1 MSLQSRLALTVM
13 ATLAVPLTVAAVLL
27 ALLLPG
33 QLSSH
38 VNSETLTAR
47 TTLRALLDQQ
57 CHVLEQTA
65 QSVAAVSTITN
76 LKDSAQVRSAFD
88 RGAVDGVLVVDAS
101 GRSRVG
107 HVRQPVGLTGDLR
120 SLILAAPD
128 CSSGLTAGALV
139 AHVHIVR
146 ANGTRIGTAVA
157 VTWLDS
163 TTLGAWSRAVG
174 VDGAAIVGGPLAVRT
189 SGDAGTAAAERGL
202 AALGGD
208 VLKDG
213 RARVASLPLQ
223 SPDGSNTAYAL
234 AVTRIAASYD
244 WLPWLLALTVLL
256 VVGLSGL
263 LCKEMAR
270 AATRP
275 LGELDAAA
283 GRVAKGDFGV
293 RTPVRSRD
301 EVGRLAATFNAMA
314 AALGTYVEALD
325 RKEGELHR
333 DLARVG
339 EMLSSTHDLDR
350 ILTVVLET
358 AMASV
363 DATAGAVL
371 LVDVSGDLH
380 LSARRGLDEWA
391 AGGAEAGTH
400 TIAGRVLASGKPIVG
415 AIGST
420 AELEPAPGEPHLHH
434 VMSVPLGAPH
444 RIHGVLSLYDPASG
458 RGFRQRDLELIRTFA
473 GQGATAVENVLL
485 HREAQR
491 LSITDGLTGLWNYRY
506 LSMALIRE
514 IERAERFARPLA
526 LLVLDLDHFKAVNDR
541 YGHPRGDAVLIE
553 LGKRLTQEIREIDT
567 LARYGGEEFVLLLP
581 ETDLV
586 GAEQLAARVLAA
598 VRERPFG
605 GPEAEQLP
613 LTVSVGVAV
622 RTPGSGMDA
631 APLLRAADA
640 ALYEAKRNGRDCYRV
655 ARPGMAAPPPTEPMP
670 PAGPSLL
677 GSPIPPATPRD
688 RSGLEVQWD
697 EGDLPGPKPGGAR
710 TFDLTPRRPA
720 GRRPARDAPTGDRPR
735 NPGRR
740 TDG

>member
-1 MSLQSRLALTVM
+1 LQSRLALTVM

-33 QLSSH
+33 QLSGH
-38 VNSETLTAR
+38 VNSETMTAR
-47 TTLRALLDQQ
+47 NTLRTLINQQ
-57 CHVLEQTA
+57 CQLLEQTA
-65 QSVAAVSTITN
+65 TSVAAVSTLNN
-76 LKDSAQVRSAFD
+76 LKDSATARNAVE
-88 RGAVDGVLVVDAS
+88 RGAVDGVLVLDEQGRAQVDHKRA
-101 GRSRVG
+101 
-107 HVRQPVGLTGDLR
+107 PVGLSGDKHKLVTG
-120 SLILAAPD
+120 APD
-128 CSSGLTAGALV
+128 CSAGMTAGVLA
-139 AHVHIVR
+139 AQVHIIR
-146 ANGTRIGTAVA
+146 PNGHRIGRAIA
-157 VTWLDS
+157 YTWLDS
-163 TTLGAWSRAVG
+163 ATLGTWSRQIG
-174 VDGAAIVGGPLAVRT
+174 VDGAAIVGGQLAVRT
-189 SGDAGTAAAERGL
+189 PGDAGAAAASRAM
-202 AALGGD
+202 AALGGN
-208 VLKDG
+208 VVQDG
-213 RARVASLPLQ
+213 RARVAALPLQ
-223 SPDGSNTAYAL
+223 ALDGSSTAYAL
-234 AVTRIAASYD
+234 AVTQIASSYA

-275 LGELDAAA
+275 LGELDVAA
-283 GRVAKGDFGV
+283 GRIAKGDFGV

-314 AALGTYVEALD
+314 AALGTYVDALD

-371 LVDVSGDLH
+371 LADGSGDLH

-391 AGGAEAGTH
+391 ATGADAGAE
-400 TIAGRVLASGKPIVG
+400 TIAGRVLASGHAIVG
-415 AIGST
+415 ELGSS
-420 AELEPAPGEPHLHH
+420 ADLQPAPGEPHLRH

-444 RIHGVLSLYDPASG
+444 RIHGVLRLYNPSGG

-506 LSMALIRE
+506 LSMALVRE

-541 YGHPRGDAVLIE
+541 FGHPRGDAVLIE

-598 VRERPFG
+598 VREKPFG
-605 GPEAEQLP
+605 GPDPERLP

-655 ARPGMAAPPPTEPMP
+655 ARPGMAAAPPPAEPMP
-670 PAGPSLL
+670 PAGSVPHT
-677 GSPIPPATPRD
+677 PPLPPTAPRD
-688 RSGLEVQWD
+688 RSGLEVHWD
-697 EGDLPGPKPGGAR
+697 EEELPGPKPGGAR
-710 TFDLTPRRPA
+710 TFDLTPRRPTA
-720 GRRPARDAPTGDRPR
+720 PRARRDAPAGDRPR

-740 TDG
+740 SDG

>member
-1 MSLQSRLALTVM
+1 LQSRLALTVM

-38 VNSETLTAR
+38 VNTETSTAR

-65 QSVAAVSTITN
+65 QSVAAVSSVNN
-76 LKDSAQVRSAFD
+76 LRDSATALGAVD
-88 RGAVDGVLVVDAS
+88 RGAVDAVLVLDSHGTA
-101 GRSRVG
+101 RVSHQRG
-107 HVRQPVGLTGDLR
+107 PVGLTGDLHALV
-120 SLILAAPD
+120 SGAPD
-128 CSSGLTAGALV
+128 CSVSLTSGALV
-139 AHVHIVR
+139 AHVNIVR
-146 ANGTRIGTAVA
+146 SNGTKIGTAYA
-157 VTWLDS
+157 VTWLDA
-163 TTLGAWSRAVG
+163 TTLGLWSRQVG
-174 VDGAAIVGGPLAVRT
+174 ADGAAIAGGPLAVRT
-189 SGDAGTAAAERGL
+189 PGDAGAAASAHGL
-202 AALGGD
+202 PALGGN
-208 VLKDG
+208 VVKAG

-223 SPDGSNTAYAL
+223 APDGSKTAYAL
-234 AVTRIAASYD
+234 AVTQMAPAYD

-275 LGELDAAA
+275 LIELDAAA
-283 GRVAKGDFGV
+283 GRIAKGDFGV

-371 LVDVSGDLH
+371 LVDVQGELH
-380 LSARRGLDEWA
+380 LSARRGLEEWA
-391 AGGAEAGTH
+391 SAGAGAGAE

-415 AIGST
+415 ALGST
-420 AELEPAPGEPHLHH
+420 PELDPAPGEPHLHH

-444 RIHGVLSLYDPASG
+444 RIHGVLSLYDPAGG

-506 LSMALIRE
+506 LSMALVRE

-541 YGHPRGDAVLIE
+541 FGHPRGDAVLIE

-605 GPEAEQLP
+605 GPDAERLP

-655 ARPGMAAPPPTEPMP
+655 ARPGMAAAPPPAEPMP
-670 PAGPSLL
+670 PAGPPL
-677 GSPIPPATPRD
+677 ITPPLAPAAPRD
-688 RSGLEVQWD
+688 RSGLEVHWD
-697 EGDLPGPKPGGAR
+697 EEDLPGPKPGGAR
-710 TFDLTPRRPA
+710 TYDFSVRRPA
-720 GRRPARDAPTGDRPR
+720 SPRARRDAPTADRPG
-735 NPGRR
+735 NPGPRA
-740 TDG
+740 DG

>member
-1 MSLQSRLALTVM
+1 MPPSSAGPWPCGRL
-13 ATLAVPLTVAAVLL
+13 
-27 ALLLPG
+27 
-33 QLSSH
+33 
-38 VNSETLTAR
+38 
-47 TTLRALLDQQ
+47 
-57 CHVLEQTA
+57 
-65 QSVAAVSTITN
+65 
-76 LKDSAQVRSAFD
+76 
-88 RGAVDGVLVVDAS
+88 
-101 GRSRVG
+101 
-107 HVRQPVGLTGDLR
+107 
-120 SLILAAPD
+120 
-128 CSSGLTAGALV
+128 
-139 AHVHIVR
+139 
-146 ANGTRIGTAVA
+146 
-157 VTWLDS
+157 
-163 TTLGAWSRAVG
+163 
-174 VDGAAIVGGPLAVRT
+174 
-189 SGDAGTAAAERGL
+189 GDAGTAAATRGM
-202 AALGGD
+202 AALGGN
-208 VLKDG
+208 VVKDG

-223 SPDGSNTAYAL
+223 APDGSGTGYAL
-234 AVTRIAASYD
+234 AVTQTASSYA

-275 LGELDAAA
+275 LGELDAA
-283 GRVAKGDFGV
+283 GRIAKGDFGV

-314 AALGTYVEALD
+314 AALGTYVDALD

-371 LVDVSGDLH
+371 LVDGQGDLH

-391 AGGAEAGTH
+391 AAGAGSGPE
-400 TIAGRVLASGKPIVG
+400 TIAGRVLDKW
-415 AIGST
+415 ST
-420 AELEPAPGEPHLHH
+420 AGRELGSSADLQPAPGEPHLQH
-434 VMSVPLGAPH
+434 VMVVPLGAPH
-444 RIHGVLSLYDPASG
+444 RIHGVLSLYNPSGG

-541 YGHPRGDAVLIE
+541 FGHPRGDAVLIE

-581 ETDLV
+581 ETDFV
-586 GAEQLAARVLAA
+586 GAEQPRRAGA
-598 VRERPFG
+598 G
-605 GPEAEQLP
+605 GRTRTALRR
-613 LTVSVGVAV
+613 TGC
-622 RTPGSGMDA
+622 RTPPAHRVRRRRRTDAGLGMDL

-640 ALYEAKRNGRDCYRV
+640 ALYEAKAQWPGLLPGRSTGHGRGAAAGRADA
-655 ARPGMAAPPPTEPMP
+655 ARRSRQHTPPPPPT
-670 PAGPSLL
+670 A
-677 GSPIPPATPRD
+677 PRD
-688 RSGLEVQWD
+688 RGGLEVQWD

-710 TFDLTPRRPA
+710 TFDLTPAPAGATPCTSRRARGRPSPQLGTARRRLGFGAWPVLPGPRRHGDESRDPGCWSRHAIFARDQGGAQGTAA
-720 GRRPARDAPTGDRPR
+720 GRRHSGDRDDRGGGFSAPDCLTR
-735 NPGRR
+735 SMITGRGKSALENHFDAAPEVER
-740 TDG
+740 ALRQRRQGTAGSSVGPPPNSPMCISSGRASRADSGMRCCAARSTWGTRRCRAARRRRHRRAGPLLEEMLRVQASRAAPSSR

>member
-1 MSLQSRLALTVM
+1 VSLQSRLALTVM
-13 ATLAVPLTVAAVLL
+13 ACLAVPLTAAAVLL
-27 ALLLPG
+27 ALVLPS
-33 QLSSH
+33 QLSGH

-57 CHVLEQTA
+57 CRVLEQTA
-65 QSVAAVSTITN
+65 QAVGAVAAN
-76 LKDSAQVRSAFD
+76 NGLKDSATAVSAVD
-88 RGAVDGVLVVDAS
+88 RGAVDAVLVLDAK
-101 GRSRVG
+101 GTPRVS
-107 HVRQPVGLTGDLR
+107 HQRRPVGLTGDL
-120 SLILAAPD
+120 SKLASQAPN
-128 CSSGLTAGALV
+128 CSAELTSGALV
-139 AHVHIVR
+139 AHVNIVR
-146 ANGTRIGTAVA
+146 PHNEKIGTAVA
-157 VTWLDS
+157 VTWMDADTLS
-163 TTLGAWSRAVG
+163 TLARQIG
-174 VDGAAIVGGPLAVRT
+174 VDGAAIVGGPLAVQT
-189 SGDAGTAAAERGL
+189 PGDAGTAASAHGM
-202 AALGGD
+202 AALGGN
-208 VLKDG
+208 VVKNG
-213 RARVASLPLQ
+213 RARVAALPLQ
-223 SPDGSNTAYAL
+223 APVGSSPYAL
-234 AVTRIAASYD
+234 ALTRTASSYS

-263 LCKEMAR
+263 LCREMAR

-283 GRVAKGDFGV
+283 ARIAKGDFGV
-293 RTPVRSRD
+293 RTPVHSRD

-339 EMLSSTHDLDR
+339 EMLSSTHDLGR

-371 LVDVSGDLH
+371 LVDAQGDLH

-391 AGGAEAGTH
+391 DAGAEAGPD
-400 TIAGRVLASGKPIVG
+400 TIAGRVLATGKPIVG
-415 AIGST
+415 ALGST
-420 AELEPAPGEPHLHH
+420 ADLEPASGEPHMQH

-444 RIHGVLSLYDPASG
+444 RVHGVLSLYDPAGG
-458 RGFRQRDLELIRTFA
+458 RGFRQRDLELMRSFA

-506 LSMALIRE
+506 LSMALVRE

-541 YGHPRGDAVLIE
+541 FGHPRGDAVLIE
-553 LGKRLTQEIREIDT
+553 LGKRLTREIREIDT

-605 GPEAEQLP
+605 GPDAERLP

-655 ARPGMAAPPPTEPMP
+655 ARPGMAAAPPPAEPVP
-670 PAGPSLL
+670 PAGPPMIAPM
-677 GSPIPPATPRD
+677 SPPSPRD
-688 RSGLEVQWD
+688 RSGLEVEWD
-697 EGDLPGPKPGGAR
+697 EEELPGPKPGGTR
-710 TFDLTPRRPA
+710 TFEFPSRRPA
-720 GRRPARDAPTGDRPR
+720 TQRPVRDAPIGDRPR
-735 NPGRR
+735 NPGGRA
-740 TDG
+740 DG